1 MGRGAWLWVMIVVL
15 ATSIDDGINFRVKV
29 LSEFTVRHTGHVYT
43 TKCQSIVGAV
53 SLHKYTIGGL
63 YSCILEVVYL

>member
-1 MGRGAWLWVMIVVL
+1 MVMIMVI

-29 LSEFTVRHTGHVYT
+29 LSEFTVHHTGHVYT
-43 TKCQSIVGAV
+43 TECQSSGG
-53 SLHKYTIGGL
+53 SLHKDAISGL